1 MVSFSLGMAFLSIWL
16 LSGALFFGANG
27 RAVTERTIITSNDGW
42 IIYYAA
48 DGSITRRSITN
59 DSTTTFFDED
69 GRKISTIT
77 TRIK

>member
-1 MVSFSLGMAFLSIWL
+1 MVSFSFGMAFLNIWL

-27 RAVTERTIITSNDGW
+27 RVITERAITSNDGW